1 MISIQTVASDKSEA
15 KRSPRGTWGRA
26 NPSSVDATIYGGCEM
41 PQDDMSG
48 PVASV
53 QGKLPVEAG
62 KCVRIEGHAGCT
74 SVGIFRT
81 DYRVERL
88 NDLLR

>member
-1 MISIQTVASDKSEA
+1 
-15 KRSPRGTWGRA
+15 
-26 NPSSVDATIYGGCEM
+26 M
-41 PQDDMSG
+41 PLEDEMSG

-53 QGKLPVEAG
+53 QGKLPFEAG
-62 KCVRIEGHAGCT
+62 KCGRIKGHAGCT